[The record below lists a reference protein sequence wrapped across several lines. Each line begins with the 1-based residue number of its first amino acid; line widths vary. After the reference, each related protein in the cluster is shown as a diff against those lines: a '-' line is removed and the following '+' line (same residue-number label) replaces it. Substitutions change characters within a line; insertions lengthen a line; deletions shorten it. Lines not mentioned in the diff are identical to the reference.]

1 MSRTPETPT
10 EKCRITTNPFMLM
23 TNPFMLMTKNLKLLV
38 NVQARRIWPART
50 SKKKKSLQT
59 YGWMNGECVY
69 GIVDKGITIVNGELV
84 IPQGQSEACVAIFDG
99 QHRVTAAKE
108 LETEGHDL
116 FVIPSYLFS
125 YGTPASIWLPLAFA
139 RMELTM
145 HSDGYTTIDLLQMM
159 DIIVTDRAEN
169 GLQPPTALQ
178 IQEAIYG
185 KVLATDNTKKANL
198 QLTPTMLWISTTC
211 MTGSNPIIFSTR
223 WPP

>member
-1 MSRTPETPT
+1 
-10 EKCRITTNPFMLM
+10 
-23 TNPFMLMTKNLKLLV
+23 
-38 NVQARRIWPART
+38 
-50 SKKKKSLQT
+50 
-59 YGWMNGECVY
+59 MNGECVY

-159 DIIVTDRAEN
+159 DIIVTERAEN

-198 QLTPTMLWISTTC
+198 QLTPTMLVDFYNFYDRLKSNNLLNEVATL
-211 MTGSNPIIFSTR
+211 GSADHSIQAQKCRSLLDSVDITLTVFVEGVCFLAPIASIGR
-223 WPP
+223 VGGH